1 MKTYEN
7 IPIIDHVL
15 AFAKPD
21 EQERVKKFFVNYCE
35 KVSKRQNGD
44 VLLDY
49 SNFTSEMLQKAARM
63 LYLEYSISLAEEKA
77 LRQRKRWQMHRDDFM
92 LDIEERL
99 SCKATYNDH
108 FYFDPT
114 DCNIKSRK
122 KEPENIPSI
131 LKTVEDYTNLVR
143 EALDNPLSAGRMA
156 HDICLPDWL
165 QAFGAAIT
173 EPGFRSGLRR
183 EVERAIEDP
192 AHARMWE
199 AIAREDGMDDWTAEM
214 FHILGMRSIV

>member
-7 IPIIDHVL
+7 IPIIDRVL

-21 EQERVKKFFVNYCE
+21 EHERVKNFFVNYCN
-35 KVSKRQNGD
+35 KVKKRQNED

-49 SNFTSEMLQKAARM
+49 SNFTSEMLQKAAMM

-77 LRQRKRWQMHRDDFM
+77 LRERKRWQMHRDDFM
-92 LDIEERL
+92 LDIEEHL
-99 SCKATYNDH
+99 SCKTIYDDH
-108 FYFDPT
+108 FYFDPS

-122 KEPENIPSI
+122 KELENISSI
-131 LKTVEDYTNLVR
+131 LKTVEEYTNLVR

-165 QAFGAAIT
+165 QAFSAAIT
-173 EPGFRSGLRR
+173 EFGFRSGLRS

-199 AIAREDGMDDWTAEM
+199 AISREDGMEDWTAKM
-214 FHILGMRSIV
+214 FHILGMRSII